1 MSVSIIAAMSTKRV
15 IGFKN
20 RLPWSLPGDLKRFQ
34 TLTMGHYLVLGRKTF
49 ESIGR
54 PLPGR
59 KIVVLTK
66 KSDYVAQN
74 VQIAHSLSEALRF
87 AQADNEIF
95 IGGGKELYQQT
106 LPIADRL
113 YITIVDGKFEGDTH
127 FPRFDKSDWN
137 LLSLK
142 THNPD
147 SQNKYP
153 YSFLTYEKSV

>member
-1 MSVSIIAAMSTKRV
+1 MSVSIIAAMSTKQV

-20 RLPWSLPGDLKRFQ
+20 RLPWNLPGDLKRFQ

-66 KSDYVAQN
+66 RSNYVAQN
-74 VQIAHSLSEALRF
+74 VQIAHSLSEALMF
-87 AQADNEIF
+87 AQTDNEIF

-127 FPRFDKSDWN
+127 FPHFDKSDWN
-137 LLSLK
+137 LLSLE

-147 SQNKYP
+147 SKNKYP
-153 YSFLTYEKSV
+153 YSFLTYEKSA